1 MKKDLRTIRTTTAIK
16 TAFIDILQEK
26 SFNKVTASEIA
37 KRAYILTGKLSNCI
51 TPINTIF

>member
-26 SFNKVTASEIA
+26 SFNKVTVSEIA
-37 KRAYILTGKLSNCI
+37 KRAYILTSKLSNCI